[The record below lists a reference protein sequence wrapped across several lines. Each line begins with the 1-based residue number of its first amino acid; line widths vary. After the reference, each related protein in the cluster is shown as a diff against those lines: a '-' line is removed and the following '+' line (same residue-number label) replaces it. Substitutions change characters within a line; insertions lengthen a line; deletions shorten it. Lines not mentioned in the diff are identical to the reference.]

1 MTDPFGRPP
10 TTNATHTT
18 TEKETQMDT
27 TTNTNTAA
35 DALRR
40 AKVEELQRKR
50 AASAGTQARTSVPEP
65 GAAAGRG
72 SGRRG
77 VATGSKIA
85 AAGFGMATM
94 LGLVGAMGFAQKNSG
109 STVTPQVIPPAQVV
123 VVIHPATTTPGA
135 TAAATPGATA
145 AATPVAAAPNQPIVL
160 NAQPVVRQA
169 PASQAPAA
177 KTSGSK

>member
-1 MTDPFGRPP
+1 MTEME
-10 TTNATHTT
+10 TTHS
-18 TEKETQMDT
+18 
-27 TTNTNTAA
+27 TAA

-50 AASAGTQARTSVPEP
+50 AASAGTQGRTSVPEQ
-65 GAAAGRG
+65 GAPAGRG
-72 SGRRG
+72 SGRKG

-94 LGLVGAMGFAQKNSG
+94 LGLVGAMGFAQKNSD
-109 STVTPQVIPPAQVV
+109 STVTPPVIPPAQVV
-123 VVIHPATTTPGA
+123 VVIHPATGTTTGATTGAPGA
-135 TAAATPGATA
+135 TAASTPAV
-145 AATPVAAAPNQPIVL
+145 VAAAPNQPIVL
-160 NAQPVVRQA
+160 SAQPVVRQA